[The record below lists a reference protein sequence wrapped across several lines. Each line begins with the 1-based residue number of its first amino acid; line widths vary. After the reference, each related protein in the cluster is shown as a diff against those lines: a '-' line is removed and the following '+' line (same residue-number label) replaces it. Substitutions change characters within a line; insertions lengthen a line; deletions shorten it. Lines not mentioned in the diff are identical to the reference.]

1 MYKKI
6 IRIKICFENEVFF
19 QALRT
24 VSIPE
29 NCTVEFL
36 EANDQGTCDVY
47 FLNIEQISLAN
58 SLHQCHTVN
67 SHEILVTKP
76 QDIISE
82 SFWNYIS
89 DRWLMEKDLHGI
101 KLRFKTL

>member
-1 MYKKI
+1 MCYFPWLLVRREREHQTIFAQISKKRPMYKKI

-47 FLNIEQISLAN
+47 FL
-58 SLHQCHTVN
+58 
-67 SHEILVTKP
+67 
-76 QDIISE
+76 
-82 SFWNYIS
+82 
-89 DRWLMEKDLHGI
+89 
-101 KLRFKTL
+101 